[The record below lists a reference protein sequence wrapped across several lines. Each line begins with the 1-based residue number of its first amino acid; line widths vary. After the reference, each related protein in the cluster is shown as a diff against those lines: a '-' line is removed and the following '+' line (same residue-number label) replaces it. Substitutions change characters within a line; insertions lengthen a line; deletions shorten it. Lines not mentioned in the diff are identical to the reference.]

1 MTVKVVWRR
10 PRPWTHIISR
20 TSLAAPLTHK
30 QLVVHRLNPH
40 EGHLIRVSL
49 PLREASVPLA
59 RVVRTASTPNVLLV
73 VRKAGGTTVPIVLKS
88 LNGARRCL
96 RNTGVGNPTTDLLET
111 HPFGRP
117 QAGFGRTTATSTV
130 LWGLG
135 KL

>member
-1 MTVKVVWRR
+1 MVKVVRRR
-10 PRPWTHIISR
+10 PRQGTPIISR
-20 TSLAAPLTHK
+20 ANLVAPLTHK
-30 QLVVHRLNPH
+30 QPVVRRLNPLV
-40 EGHLIRVSL
+40 GLLIRVSL
-49 PLREASVPLA
+49 LLPEASVPLA
-59 RVVRTASTPNVLLV
+59 RVVRTASAPSALNV
-73 VRKAGGTTVPIVLKS
+73 VRKAGGTTAPIVLKS

-117 QAGFGRTTATSTV
+117 LAGFGRTTATSTV